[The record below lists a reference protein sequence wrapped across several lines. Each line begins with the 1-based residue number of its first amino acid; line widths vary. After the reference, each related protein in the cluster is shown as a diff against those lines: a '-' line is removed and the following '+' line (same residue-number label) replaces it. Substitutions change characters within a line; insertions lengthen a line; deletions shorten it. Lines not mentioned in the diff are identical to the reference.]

1 MTSLPFAQIFLI
13 FDKFSSLSNS
23 VKSYKRDYWHFNPQ
37 HLLSEFQLIDWH
49 SVFLDQDASN
59 IFSTFYNKISV
70 IIDISIFLL
79 SNFLQKNAGFF
90 QNLGLL
96 QGS

>member
-23 VKSYKRDYWHFNPQ
+23 VKSYKRDYSHFNPQ
-37 HLLSEFQLIDWH
+37 QLLSEFQLIDC
-49 SVFLDQDASN
+49 VFLDQDASN
-59 IFSTFYNKISV
+59 IFSTFYYKISV
-70 IIDISIFLL
+70 ITDISIFLL
-79 SNFLQKNAGFF
+79 SNFLKKNAGFF